1 MNAVFMTADPTREPP
16 IAQKTKMKKKPLNPL
31 LPPPYNRMSAEELDR
46 DVAKFDKEALDLPG
60 RPLSAAQKAQH
71 RRAKR
76 KMGRPIVG
84 KGSRRLMITME
95 RGLLSEADALAR
107 QKKLSR
113 SQLIAQSVRALLK
126 AG

>member
-1 MNAVFMTADPTREPP
+1 
-16 IAQKTKMKKKPLNPL
+16 MKKKPLNPL
-31 LPPPYNRMSAEELDR
+31 LPPPYNRMTAEEMDR
-46 DVAKFDKEALDLPG
+46 EVAKFDREVPELPAK
-60 RPLSAAQKAQH
+60 PLTAAQRAQH

-76 KMGRPIVG
+76 KMGRPVVG

-95 RGLLSEADALAR
+95 RGLLSQADALA
-107 QKKLSR
+107 QKKNLSR